1 MTHKIYTNSELAE
14 LYRQVAI
21 FDVSYSRAQ
30 SDVLRKRVERIKN
43 YVPNIHEYFNSQKS
57 FNGLK
62 LKAFGPKMKII
73 LQLILEVGLEKAQK
87 EILDDKILKSY
98 HKSGPTTHG
107 VRLGRREETP
117 PSWDNMIKKI
127 EE

>member
-1 MTHKIYTNSELAE
+1 LTNRIYSNSELAE

-21 FDVSYSRAQ
+21 FDVSYCRAQ

-43 YVPNIHEYFNSQKS
+43 YVPNIHEYFNDHKS

-62 LKAFGPKMKII
+62 LKAFGTKMKII
-73 LQLILEVGLEKAQK
+73 LQLILEFGLEKAQK
-87 EILDDKILKSY
+87 EILENKILKSY
-98 HKSGPTTHG
+98 HKSGPTAHG
-107 VRLGRREETP
+107 VRLGRSEETS